1 MEVALGPSV
10 GAVVPGKDP
19 GWASGRVEI
28 DTSAPFESVKEAVDR
43 FGGSALW
50 KSQLK
55 NLFSPEK
62 HDLFEEVD
70 AMKVEEETV
79 QIEKDLIM
87 KEKETLD
94 VLKELEV
101 TKKIVDELKLKLQKE
116 VSEVSKGQELDSDG
130 KKMQPVSE
138 SEEHSCKVT
147 DKLLD
152 VVGLNVGVAKQSP
165 SSILMELK
173 LAKVSLS
180 KTNSDLAGIRSSI
193 ELLNSKIEKEKSM
206 LEKTRQKLAAN
217 NAEVASLEEE
227 LNQTTQKLQAVRD
240 AESRHSL
247 DPSEISKK
255 IKELN
260 CETEQFK
267 KMAESA
273 KAEVSKL
280 TSEIEQA
287 KASMKTAEV
296 RWLAA
301 KKMEE
306 AARAAEAS
314 ALEEIKALT
323 NSDNLSEN
331 LHNSSA
337 VTLPVEEYIML
348 TRKAEEAEE
357 ASQKKIEAAMLR
369 VDEANQSKQ
378 ELLLR
383 VEEAKKEVKT
393 SRKVLEEALKRVE
406 AANVGKLAV
415 EEALRKWRSEHGQK
429 RRSLN
434 STKFKNVGPAHHR
447 RDSRMLDVNGLSLL
461 VPDRARSVVTLGQ
474 ILSRKLMSPE
484 DDRNMENQVNANG
497 KLRVSLGQILKK
509 KNVVMSPPR
518 AHEKKSTKRK
528 KFGFVG
534 SIILANQSKKN
545 KKKRRQEA
553 LCSSPN

>member
-1 MEVALGPSV
+1 MDAMEVGLGPSV
-10 GAVVPGKDP
+10 EAVAPKDLN
-19 GWASGRVEI
+19 WAAGRVEI

-62 HDLFEEVD
+62 NDQFDEAD
-70 AMKVEEETV
+70 AMKVEEQAA

-94 VLKELEV
+94 VLKELEM

-116 VSEVSKGQELDSDG
+116 AAEASKSQELDSVG
-130 KKMQPVSE
+130 EKPQPVSQV
-138 SEEHSCKVT
+138 EECSSKDTGGRV
-147 DKLLD
+147 D
-152 VVGLNVGVAKQSP
+152 VIGLNAGVSKQSP
-165 SSILMELK
+165 GSILVDLK

-180 KTNSDLAGIRSSI
+180 KTTSDLAGIRSSI
-193 ELLNSKIEKEKSM
+193 ELLNSKIEKEKLM

-217 NAEVASLEEE
+217 TAEVANLEEE
-227 LNQTTQKLQAVRD
+227 LNLTTQKLQTVRD
-240 AESRHSL
+240 TESNQSL
-247 DPSEISKK
+247 DPSEISRK

-267 KMAESA
+267 KMAEAA
-273 KAEVSKL
+273 KSEVSKL

-301 KKMEE
+301 RKMEE

-314 ALEEIKALT
+314 ALEEMKALT
-323 NSDNLSEN
+323 NSDNLSGD
-331 LHNSSA
+331 LQNSSA
-337 VTLPVEEYIML
+337 VTLPIEEYIVL

-357 ASQKKIEAAMLR
+357 ASKKKIEAAMLK
-369 VDEANQSKQ
+369 VEEANQSKQ

-406 AANVGKLAV
+406 AANMGKLAV

-429 RRSLN
+429 RRSLPN
-434 STKFKNVGPAHHR
+434 STKFKNAGPVHHR

-461 VPDRARSVVTLGQ
+461 VPERSKSVMTLGQ
-474 ILSRKLMSPE
+474 ILSRKLLSPE
-484 DDRNMENQVNANG
+484 DQGLEIQENTNV
-497 KLRVSLGQILKK
+497 KLKVSLGQILN
-509 KNVVMSPPR
+509 KNVISPPR
-518 AHEKKSTKRK
+518 SHEKKSSVKRK
-528 KFGFVG
+528 KFSFVG
-534 SIILANQSKKN
+534 SIMLANQSKKN
-545 KKKRRQEA
+545 KKKRKQS
-553 LCSSPN
+553 CSSPK

>member
-1 MEVALGPSV
+1 MDAMEVGLGPSV
-10 GAVVPGKDP
+10 EAVVPKDLD
-19 GWASGRVEI
+19 WAAGRVEI

-55 NLFSPEK
+55 NLFLPEK
-62 HDLFEEVD
+62 HDQFEEAD
-70 AMKVEEETV
+70 AMKVEEQAA
-79 QIEKDLIM
+79 QIEQDLIM

-94 VLKELEV
+94 VLKELET

-116 VSEVSKGQELDSDG
+116 AAEASKSQELDSDG
-130 KKMQPVSE
+130 KRLQPVSE
-138 SEEHSCKVT
+138 VEECSSKDT
-147 DKLLD
+147 GDGAD
-152 VVGLNVGVAKQSP
+152 MIGSNAGVPKQSP
-165 SSILMELK
+165 GSILMELK

-180 KTNSDLAGIRSSI
+180 KTTSDLAGIRSSI
-193 ELLNSKIEKEKSM
+193 ELLNSKIEKEKFM

-217 NAEVASLEEE
+217 TAEVATLEEE
-227 LNQTTQKLQAVRD
+227 LNLTTRKLQAVRD
-240 AESRHSL
+240 TESNQSL
-247 DPSEISKK
+247 DPSEISRK

-267 KMAESA
+267 KMAEAA
-273 KAEVSKL
+273 KSEVLKL

-314 ALEEIKALT
+314 ALEEMKALT
-323 NSDNLSEN
+323 NSDNLSGD
-331 LHNSSA
+331 LQNSSA
-337 VTLPVEEYIML
+337 VTLPIEAYIVL

-357 ASQKKIEAAMLR
+357 ASKKKIEAAMLK

-378 ELLLR
+378 ELLLK

-406 AANVGKLAV
+406 AANMGKLAV

-429 RRSLN
+429 RRSLPN
-434 STKFKNVGPAHHR
+434 STKFKNAGPVHHR

-461 VPDRARSVVTLGQ
+461 VPERSKSVMTLGQ

-484 DDRNMENQVNANG
+484 DHSMEIQENANV
-497 KLRVSLGQILKK
+497 KLKVSLGQILNKN
-509 KNVVMSPPR
+509 NVVSPPR
-518 AHEKKSTKRK
+518 THEKKSSAKRK

-534 SIILANQSKKN
+534 SIILANHSKKN
-545 KKKRRQEA
+545 KKKRKQS
-553 LCSSPN
+553 CSSPK

>member
-1 MEVALGPSV
+1 
-10 GAVVPGKDP
+10 
-19 GWASGRVEI
+19 
-28 DTSAPFESVKEAVDR
+28 
-43 FGGSALW
+43 
-50 KSQLK
+50 
-55 NLFSPEK
+55 
-62 HDLFEEVD
+62 
-70 AMKVEEETV
+70 MKVEEQAA

-94 VLKELEV
+94 VLKELEM

-116 VSEVSKGQELDSDG
+116 AAEASKSQEFDSDG
-130 KKMQPVSE
+130 ETVSQVKE
-138 SEEHSCKVT
+138 CSSKDTGDGV
-147 DKLLD
+147 D
-152 VVGLNVGVAKQSP
+152 VIGSNAGVSKQSP
-165 SSILMELK
+165 GSILMDLK

-180 KTNSDLAGIRSSI
+180 KTTSDLAGIRSSI
-193 ELLNSKIEKEKSM
+193 ELLNSKIEKEKSL

-217 NAEVASLEEE
+217 TAEVANLEEE
-227 LNQTTQKLQAVRD
+227 LNLTTQKLQAVRD
-240 AESRHSL
+240 TESNQSL
-247 DPSEISKK
+247 DPSEISRK

-267 KMAESA
+267 KMAEAA
-273 KAEVSKL
+273 KSEVSKL

-314 ALEEIKALT
+314 ALEEMKALT
-323 NSDNLSEN
+323 NSDNLSGD
-331 LHNSSA
+331 LQNSSA
-337 VTLPVEEYIML
+337 VTLPIEEYIIL
-348 TRKAEEAEE
+348 TRKAEEAEV
-357 ASQKKIEAAMLR
+357 ASKKKIEAAMLK
-369 VDEANQSKQ
+369 VEEANQSKQ

-406 AANVGKLAV
+406 AANMGKLAV

-429 RRSLN
+429 RRSLPN
-434 STKFKNVGPAHHR
+434 STKFKNAGPVHHR

-461 VPDRARSVVTLGQ
+461 VPERSKSVMTLGQ
-474 ILSRKLMSPE
+474 ILSRKLLSPE
-484 DDRNMENQVNANG
+484 DHGLEIQENTNV
-497 KLRVSLGQILKK
+497 KLKVSLGQILN
-509 KNVVMSPPR
+509 KNVISPPR
-518 AHEKKSTKRK
+518 THEKKSSAKRK

-545 KKKRRQEA
+545 KKKRKQS
-553 LCSSPN
+553 CSSPK